1 MHKTDVMM
9 HTCKNCKKSFKN
21 ERLYKAHTSRNHL
34 ALPCSMCDKKFGS
47 RSALN
52 ADNKMKHANP
62 IWTWF
67 QVFGPL
73 VFTSSCFWHLLFS
86 SVRSSNSHPDLLLIH
101 HQPTHRSQITP
112 VLTKN
117 DRWWLG
123 TSWALPGDNL
133 GGALLWQNLA
143 RLVDTFGQFWHCV
156 GIASRPHM
164 MTGPDQTGPDR
175 TGPDQTRPD
184 IATY

>member
-1 MHKTDVMM
+1 MNAKTFNCDCCERKFFAKRSLSDQEISAHQRIIPQDHLCVECGKTFVSVKRLDEHKETMHKTDVMM

-73 VFTSSCFWHLLFS
+73 VFTSSCFWHLLLSFMK
-86 SVRSSNSHPDLLLIH
+86 
-101 HQPTHRSQITP
+101 
-112 VLTKN
+112 LTV
-117 DRWWLG
+117 D
-123 TSWALPGDNL
+123 
-133 GGALLWQNLA
+133 A
-143 RLVDTFGQFWHCV
+143 RFDKLQCK
-156 GIASRPHM
+156 
-164 MTGPDQTGPDR
+164 
-175 TGPDQTRPD
+175 
-184 IATY
+184 